1 MFVRVRICLNFKN
14 YAINYLYKFKPF
26 IMRKFW
32 FLFITAS
39 LLLSC
44 NNDKKTAD
52 APEQSGEKADA
63 ATSTSSSAAMEVKQT
78 PLQIASKPYEKLL
91 GSYVGPFG
99 TNRITMLVTTV
110 AGDSVVGRTIVG
122 GNDRPFR
129 GTFKQSGSLFSF
141 NAKEPGDHKDDG
153 EFNFTIDE
161 KSPDKVSGSWKP
173 FVKGRPGKEYSLDRR
188 KFQYDAS
195 VGTFPEASQRLLK
208 AKDVENMM
216 KEDLE
221 FMRNEIFARHG
232 FCFNK
237 KSMRQRFEME
247 DWYVPNTVDIRG
259 FLTAIEKKNIEFIKR
274 YEKYAQ
280 EYGDEYGR

>member
-1 MFVRVRICLNFKN
+1 
-14 YAINYLYKFKPF
+14 
-26 IMRKFW
+26 MRKMM
-32 FLFITAS
+32 LFFVTAS

-44 NNDKKTAD
+44 NNDKKTDD
-52 APEQSGEKADA
+52 ATGQSSEKADA
-63 ATSTSSSAAMEVKQT
+63 STASSTSATTEAKQT

-99 TNRITMLVTTV
+99 TNRITMLVTTI

-122 GNDRPFR
+122 GNDRPFK
-129 GTFKQSGSLFSF
+129 GTFKQNGSLFSF
-141 NAKEPGDHKDDG
+141 NGKEPGDHKDDG

-161 KSPDKVSGSWKP
+161 TAPDKVKGSWKP
-173 FVKGRPGKEYSLDRR
+173 FAKGRPGKEYTLDRR
-188 KFQYDAS
+188 KFQYDPG

-232 FCFNK
+232 FCFNRK
-237 KSMRQRFEME
+237 NLRQRFEME

-259 FLTAIEKKNIEFIKR
+259 FLTPIEKKNIEIIKR
-274 YEKYAQ
+274 YEKYAA